1 MWVSPEF
8 PERQGWWAAQ
18 TPAHSG
24 AQEDLPLGDG
34 ENPRDCSLLPSLGL
48 RRTHLPY
55 TSRGQPRGPGL
66 GHLTPIPALLVLN
79 VTESPTCHQA
89 LPRSPPHLLTCPL
102 LPLDLSLH
110 FPGWPFPPFW
120 FLFFSEHWAASEGE
134 QRERAGREGPR
145 GLAKAV
151 PPVCSSLLPCSL
163 WEDAHSS
170 LGTPLYA

>member
-1 MWVSPEF
+1 MGGSNTYPQRGSGRSTPGGWGEPSRLQPATFPWSPQDS
-8 PERQGWWAAQ
+8 PPLYQQGAASG
-18 TPAHSG
+18 PA
-24 AQEDLPLGDG
+24 
-34 ENPRDCSLLPSLGL
+34 
-48 RRTHLPY
+48 
-55 TSRGQPRGPGL
+55 L

-120 FLFFSEHWAASEGE
+120 FRFFSEHWAASEGE

-163 WEDAHSS
+163 WKDAHSS